1 MAKYEALYIIIN
13 GSQKLTKK
21 GKFLAKFYFFPCKRT
36 LFEIKTQSNFS
47 TEYLSTEEW
56 LMPFFPKKKKKVA
69 GATGFSG
76 WQQGLVD
83 WIFILVSVNLV
94 IKQIILIQRIL
105 NFRRNSSRAD
115 LILWVEQLWG
125 QIWYWT
131 GPRSKPKLE
140 KHKELILF

>member
-1 MAKYEALYIIIN
+1 MIN
-13 GSQKLTKK
+13 A
-21 GKFLAKFYFFPCKRT
+21 FLS
-36 LFEIKTQSNFS
+36 E
-47 TEYLSTEEW
+47 
-56 LMPFFPKKKKKVA
+56 KKKVA

-83 WIFILVSVNLV
+83 WIFILVSVNVV

-131 GPRSKPKLE
+131 GPRFKPKLE

>member
-1 MAKYEALYIIIN
+1 MAEYEALYIIIN

-56 LMPFFPKKKKKVA
+56 LMPFFPKKKKKSC
-69 GATGFSG
+69 GCNGLFGLTTGLG
-76 WQQGLVD
+76 RLN
-83 WIFILVSVNLV
+83 IYLSVNLV

>member
-1 MAKYEALYIIIN
+1 MIN
-13 GSQKLTKK
+13 AFLSEKK
-21 GKFLAKFYFFPCKRT
+21 R
-36 LFEIKTQSNFS
+36 
-47 TEYLSTEEW
+47 
-56 LMPFFPKKKKKVA
+56 KKVA
-69 GATGFSG
+69 GATGSSG

-125 QIWYWT
+125 QILVLDR
-131 GPRSKPKLE
+131 PAV
-140 KHKELILF
+140 